1 MKWTIG
7 ISALVIAAL
16 LCGCGEGVT
25 EQDTANMRK
34 EFSQE
39 NYEANMKKLGKEK
52 ELEAEKQRQAQ
63 SQQEGGQ

>member
-1 MKWTIG
+1 MKRTFGIG
-7 ISALVIAAL
+7 ALVVAVL
-16 LCGCGEGVT
+16 LCGCGVGVS

-34 EFSQE
+34 EFSEE

-63 SQQEGGQ
+63 SQQDGQ